1 MAAKYKVPGIYVE
14 EVPKIPTSIT
24 EVPTAIP
31 VFIGYTE
38 KALNNGRNLIN
49 EAFKINTLSE
59 YEHCFGAAFHSK
71 FDILKPEP
79 YDTRPTTLLNG
90 KDYVIDFKPYTKS
103 FMYASIKLFF
113 ANGGQSCYILSVGT
127 FEGKTQLDV
136 SAEDLL
142 GNTTGGGLKRLSNVP
157 EPTIV
162 VIPDAVSLEDEC
174 FQVYQH
180 VLTHC
185 YTMQNRFAILDI
197 HNGYMPVSNGPNS
210 NDIITNFRTKIGT
223 NALSFGAAYYPWLHT
238 VIFEKSEVTLAHIN
252 LDIKRLSNLLPEAD
266 ARDMIKTALNSTDL
280 NEKDKKLHLG
290 LLALSPTYQSVI
302 EAILN
307 LMNLLPPSPAM
318 AGIYTSVDVTRG
330 VWKAPA
336 NVSVASVI
344 KPAVNINNNEQAYLN
359 IDAVS
364 GKSINAIRLFP
375 GRGTLVWGSR
385 TLDGNHN
392 EFRYINV
399 KRTIITFQQSIS
411 LALRAY
417 SYEPNNANTWT
428 RIESMIT
435 NYLNQKWRQGA
446 LAGASPNEAFGVNV
460 GLGSSMTNTDILEG
474 RLNVIVY
481 VALLRP
487 AEFIIMNFS
496 ENMLEA

>member
-14 EVPKIPTSIT
+14 EVPKIPNSIT

-38 KALNNGRNLIN
+38 KALSNGRSLIN
-49 EAFKINTLSE
+49 VAFKINTLSE
-59 YEHCFGAAFHSK
+59 YEHCFGGAFQSK
-71 FDILKPEP
+71 FDIFEPEP
-79 YDTRPTTLLNG
+79 NDSRPTTLLNG
-90 KDYVIDFKPYTKS
+90 KAYVIDFKPHTKS
-103 FMYASIKLFF
+103 FMYPSIKLFF
-113 ANGGQSCYILSVGT
+113 ANGGQACYILSVGT
-127 FEGKTQLDV
+127 YEGKTQLEV
-136 SAEDLL
+136 TAEELL
-142 GNTTGGGLKRLSNVP
+142 GHTTGGGLKYLSKVS

-185 YTMQNRFAILDI
+185 YTMQNRLAILDI
-197 HNGYMPVSNGPNS
+197 HDGYKPVTNGSTT

-238 VIFEKSEVTLAHIN
+238 VIFDKSKITLEHID
-252 LDIKRLSNLLPEAD
+252 LDLKRLSKLLPEVN
-266 ARDMIKTALNSTDL
+266 ARDMIKTALNSTDF
-280 NEKDKKLHLG
+280 NVIDNTLHSG
-290 LLALSPTYQSVI
+290 LLASSPTYNSII

-318 AGIYTSVDVTRG
+318 AGIYTSVDANRG

-336 NVSVASVI
+336 NVSLASVI
-344 KPAVNINNNEQAYLN
+344 RPAVTLNNDEQAYLN
-359 IDAVS
+359 MDAVS

-385 TLDGNHN
+385 TLDGNHS
-392 EFRYINV
+392 EFRYVNV
-399 KRTIITFQQSIS
+399 KRTVMTFQQSIS

-417 SYEPNNANTWT
+417 VYEPNNANTWT
-428 RIESMIT
+428 SIKNMIH

-460 GLGSSMTNTDILEG
+460 GLASSMTNQDILEG
-474 RLNVIVY
+474 RLIVIVY

-487 AEFIIMNFS
+487 AEFIIMRFT
-496 ENMLEA
+496 EHMVET